1 MLQRRRNRKRQRSSR
16 LKVAEEEVGEVPGGT
31 FDARPRAVVARRLR
45 ALPPLPSAHNGM
57 FVSSHPVLTSPVDG
71 SRRAHQEMKDER
83 K

>member
-45 ALPPLPSAHNGM
+45 ALPPPPLRTQWNVCIVAPRAD
-57 FVSSHPVLTSPVDG
+57 VT
-71 SRRAHQEMKDER
+71 SRRE
-83 K
+83 